1 MLCKCSGQ
9 ELTLLAA
16 VIAVEIACCVPEE
29 EIELLGALYTV
40 LGDQLALIAAAGCD
54 NKSDDKKSNDNK
66 CK

>member
-1 MLCKCSGQ
+1 MLCELSGQ

-16 VIAVEIACCVPEE
+16 IIAVEIARCVPEE
-29 EIELLGALYTV
+29 EIALLGALYTV

-54 NKSDDKKSNDNK
+54 NNSDDKKSNGNK